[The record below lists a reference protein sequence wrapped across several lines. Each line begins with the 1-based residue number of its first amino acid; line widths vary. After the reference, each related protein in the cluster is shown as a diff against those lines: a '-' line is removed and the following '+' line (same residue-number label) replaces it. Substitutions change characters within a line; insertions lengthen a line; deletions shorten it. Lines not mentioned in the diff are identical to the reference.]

1 MKEKELNIFT
11 VLQNKSRWFYFS
23 LITLGG
29 VSSLLFSGMLYI
41 INSRITG
48 EPLPYLADYTWQLF
62 GLLIVLSV
70 VSNNILQT
78 YMVRLTNS
86 VLLDAQLSIME
97 KLQRSTYQSFEKL
110 GREKVYTAIED
121 TGVLGSVPNVL
132 VNTINS
138 LVIIICCTIYFFY
151 IAPFGGLL
159 VLIVMGLLLAFYL
172 LRNRKIERDLN
183 KLRDIQ
189 NDFYRYLDDLLKGFR
204 EIKMSRKRNKRIFD
218 DFLVHNRKWS
228 KDLVEG
234 TSIKYMHNELVG
246 SYSWYVIIGVCLFL
260 LPAMFELTTA
270 EVVTLVVT
278 IMYLVGPVGAML
290 GLVPFYTRAKI
301 AINRLVRFEKQLEML
316 VENNTET
323 HEDTETGRLAGFDV
337 LNFSSIQYQYPD
349 SSYGK
354 GFRVGPI
361 DLTVTQGEV
370 LFITGGNGS
379 GKSTFINLLTGLYS
393 PSEGTV
399 EINGE
404 PVSLREYQG
413 MGNEM
418 TAIFTDNHLFTE
430 NYDGFEIRPEAKP
443 LSEYLGIVQLK
454 EVIKVNDKR
463 GIIDPDMSKGQRKRL
478 ALVYAL
484 LEDKP
489 IIVMDEWAAD
499 QDPHF
504 RKKFYTEILPM
515 LKAKGKTVI
524 AVTHDDNYYYCAD
537 RIVKFNFG
545 RIVSNETVQRTETVR

>member
-11 VLQNKSRWFYFS
+11 VLQNKSKWFYFS

-62 GLLIVLSV
+62 GLFILLSV
-70 VSNNILQT
+70 ISNKILQT
-78 YMVRLTNS
+78 YMVKLTNG

-97 KLQRSTYQSFEKL
+97 KLQKSTYQSFEKL

-121 TGVLGSVPNVL
+121 TGVLGSVPDVL

-138 LVIIICCTIYFFY
+138 LVIITCCTIYFFY

-159 VLIVMGLLLAFYL
+159 VLVLMGLLLGFYL

-204 EIKMSRKRNKRIFD
+204 EVKMSRKRNKRIFD
-218 DFLVHNRKWS
+218 DFLVHNRRWS

-246 SYSWYVIIGVCLFL
+246 SYSWYLIIGICLFL
-260 LPAMFELTTA
+260 LPALFELTTG

-278 IMYLVGPVGAML
+278 IMYLIGPVGAML

-301 AINRLVRFEKQLEML
+301 AINRLRRFEKQLEIL
-316 VENNTET
+316 IENNAES
-323 HEDTETGRLAGFDV
+323 ESNKLGRVAGFDV
-337 LNFSSIQYQYPD
+337 LSFSGIQFQYPD

-361 DLTVTQGEV
+361 DLIIRQGEV

-379 GKSTFINLLTGLYS
+379 GKSTFINLLTGLYV
-393 PSEGTV
+393 PAEGSV
-399 EINGE
+399 AINNE
-404 PVSLREYQG
+404 PVGLREYQG

-430 NYDGFEIRPEAKP
+430 NYDAFDIKPDANP
-443 LSEYLGIVQLK
+443 LSEYLAMVQLR
-454 EVIKVNDKR
+454 EVIKVDKSR
-463 GIIDPDMSKGQRKRL
+463 GIIDPDLSKGQRKRL

-499 QDPHF
+499 QDPYF

-515 LKAKGKTVI
+515 LKAKGKTII
-524 AVTHDDNYYYCAD
+524 AVTHDDNYYQCAD
-537 RIVKFNFG
+537 RIVKFDFG
-545 RIVSNETVQRTETVR
+545 RIVSDEPVQRAETVR